1 MKYIKLKYMKPN
13 FYFSLLLSSL
23 SVFYTKANNLPPFF
37 ITHPINATPAFL
49 HGDHDTASNSI
60 KRDRNTKKATFI
72 STISEE
78 WELFGGPSIDKIDRS
93 RPILTGKGTGE
104 FPLNIPSNQRFYFE
118 LVSSHVEMFL
128 AERYL
133 PMEGGF
139 NFRDLGGYHTND
151 GHTVQWGKL
160 FRSDDLSNLTKNDL
174 DYLSSI
180 PLVDILDF
188 RSLQEKEVAP
198 DNLPRTVKNSIHL
211 PITPGNLTDLTKLKG
226 SEVDAVMMN
235 INKSIVTDPKSI
247 KQYREMFDLLQNPT
261 ENTPLLFHCTAG
273 KDRTG
278 MAAALILYALGV
290 NQQLIFEDYLLSNK
304 HIEEK
309 FAPIIQE
316 RPELKN
322 LFIVKKEFLQ
332 AGIDAII
339 EENESIENFLVKQL
353 NVNITKFR
361 QTYLE

>member
-1 MKYIKLKYMKPN
+1 
-13 FYFSLLLSSL
+13 
-23 SVFYTKANNLPPFF
+23 
-37 ITHPINATPAFL
+37 
-49 HGDHDTASNSI
+49 
-60 KRDRNTKKATFI
+60 
-72 STISEE
+72 
-78 WELFGGPSIDKIDRS
+78 
-93 RPILTGKGTGE
+93 
-104 FPLNIPSNQRFYFE
+104 
-118 LVSSHVEMFL
+118 
-128 AERYL
+128 
-133 PMEGGF
+133 
-139 NFRDLGGYHTND
+139 
-151 GHTVQWGKL
+151 
-160 FRSDDLSNLTKNDL
+160 
-174 DYLSSI
+174 
-180 PLVDILDF
+180 
-188 RSLQEKEVAP
+188 
-198 DNLPRTVKNSIHL
+198 L